1 MKLRK
6 IYKADSVT
14 FGPPPPPP
22 NFLEI
27 KIVLKT
33 GKNVNFERTAP
44 LLYYFLMASVKCY
57 KETLFVD

>member
-1 MKLRK
+1 MKLKK

-14 FGPPPPPP
+14 FGPPPPPPP

-44 LLYYFLMASVKCY
+44 SSLL
-57 KETLFVD
+57 LFNGQC

>member
-1 MKLRK
+1 MKLKK

-44 LLYYFLMASVKCY
+44 SSLL
-57 KETLFVD
+57 LFNGQC

>member
-1 MKLRK
+1 MKLKK

-14 FGPPPPPP
+14 FGLPPP

-33 GKNVNFERTAP
+33 GKNVNFELTAP
-44 LLYYFLMASVKCY
+44 LLDYFLLASVKCY